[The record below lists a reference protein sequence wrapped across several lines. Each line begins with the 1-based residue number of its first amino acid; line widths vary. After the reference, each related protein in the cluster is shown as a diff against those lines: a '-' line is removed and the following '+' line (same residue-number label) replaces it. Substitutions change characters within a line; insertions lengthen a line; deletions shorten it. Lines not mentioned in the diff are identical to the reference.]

1 MVQVI
6 QADKVTLYYLE
17 KKFKLQ
23 LAEDNEFFGEWRQD
37 LPALADAEKQQ
48 LDRVKASY
56 FNLIKR
62 PMLEDMV
69 KMVVLSPLLSLS
81 EFYLPPFYSKS
92 EESVE
97 IISEDGDVVIRGR
110 IDILVLQDELWV
122 VVIESKRAGYSLEVG
137 IPQALA
143 YMLANPQPNKPLFG
157 LVTNGSNFIFLK
169 LIQQD
174 FPLYALSDEFTLRRG
189 NDLYTVLSV
198 LKRLGQLISQDESDD
213 RL

>member
-6 QADKVTLYYLE
+6 QAEKVTLYYLE

-23 LAEDNEFFGEWRQD
+23 LAEDNEFFPEWRQD

-81 EFYLPPFYSKS
+81 GFYLPPFYSKS

-97 IISEDGDVVIRGR
+97 IISEDEDVVIRGR

-198 LKRLGQLISQDESDD
+198 LKRLGQLISQN
-213 RL
+213 

>member
-6 QADKVTLYYLE
+6 QADKVTLYDLK
-17 KKFKLQ
+17 KKFQFQ
-23 LAEDNEFFGEWRQD
+23 LAKDEQFFPEWRED
-37 LPALADAEKQQ
+37 LPQLTDTEKQR
-48 LDRVKASY
+48 LDQVKASY
-56 FNLIKR
+56 LNLSMR

-69 KMVVLSPLLSLS
+69 KMVVLSPLLDQAA
-81 EFYLPPFYSKS
+81 FYLPPFYSAS
-92 EESVE
+92 EESVQIVSQDE
-97 IISEDGDVVIRGR
+97 GVVIRGK
-110 IDILVLQDELWV
+110 IDVLVLQDELWV

-157 LVTNGSNFIFLK
+157 LVTNGSNFIFIK
-169 LIQQD
+169 LIQED

-198 LKRLGQLISQDESDD
+198 LKRLGELISQD
-213 RL
+213 

>member
-6 QADKVTLYYLE
+6 QADKVTLYDLK
-17 KKFKLQ
+17 KKFQFQ
-23 LAEDNEFFGEWRQD
+23 LATDEQFFPEWRED
-37 LPALADAEKQQ
+37 LPQLTDTEKQR
-48 LDRVKASY
+48 LDQVKASY
-56 FNLIKR
+56 LNLSMR

-69 KMVVLSPLLSLS
+69 KMVVLSPLLDQAA
-81 EFYLPPFYSKS
+81 FYLPPFYSAS
-92 EESVE
+92 EESVQIVSQDE
-97 IISEDGDVVIRGR
+97 GVVIRGK
-110 IDILVLQDELWV
+110 IDVLVLQDELWV

-198 LKRLGQLISQDESDD
+198 LKRLGQLISQD
-213 RL
+213 